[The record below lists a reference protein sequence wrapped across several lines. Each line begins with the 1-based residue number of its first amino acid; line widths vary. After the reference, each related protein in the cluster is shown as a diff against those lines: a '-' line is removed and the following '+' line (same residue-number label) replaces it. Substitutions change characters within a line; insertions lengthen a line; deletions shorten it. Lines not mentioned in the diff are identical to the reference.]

1 MGIAIDM
8 ISLWRSSVNKKFL
21 WGLYHAG
28 GDTLFHRVPPSA
40 LPAVGRVQCIPRP
53 RSPAARN
60 TATGLCRV
68 LTVYGIG
75 GQFTPCTVFQTV
87 KQVLSL
93 LNPLNSIT
101 FDTNKIT
108 IHRNMNFLPKI
119 RKQTSVTSMMLK
131 RTVVVIRYE
140 HCQCTQK
147 QQMIMCI
154 FYGLNCRK
162 SL

>member
-1 MGIAIDM
+1 M
-8 ISLWRSSVNKKFL
+8 STESFF
-21 WGLYHAG
+21 G
-28 GDTLFHRVPPSA
+28 GYTMQGGTPFFTVSRRPRCPPS
-40 LPAVGRVQCIPRP
+40 PCPVYPP
-53 RSPAARN
+53 PTFPAARD

-75 GQFTPCTVFQTV
+75 GIFTPCTAFQTV

-93 LNPLNSIT
+93 LNPLNPTT

-154 FYGLNCRK
+154 FYSLNCRK